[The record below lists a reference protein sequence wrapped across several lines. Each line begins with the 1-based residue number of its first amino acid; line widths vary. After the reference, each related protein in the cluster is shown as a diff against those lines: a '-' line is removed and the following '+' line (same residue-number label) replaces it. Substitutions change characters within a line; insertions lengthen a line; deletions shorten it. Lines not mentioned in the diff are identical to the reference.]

1 MNMAWVLKIR
11 RSGDEDDVF
20 LFDNIMKIR
29 KVVLEYFDLDINEL
43 RGSHQ
48 SLDGLQDYLMQD
60 DIGYF
65 DVWKEVIQ

>member
-1 MNMAWVLKIR
+1 MRMAWVLKIR

-20 LFDNIMKIR
+20 LFDDLVKIR
-29 KVVLEYFDLDINEL
+29 SVIFEYFDLDMDEL
-43 RGSHQ
+43 PSLHR

-65 DVWKEVIQ
+65 DVWREPIR

>member
-1 MNMAWVLKIR
+1 MKMAWILKIR

-20 LFDNIMKIR
+20 LFDNIAKIR

-43 RGSHQ
+43 RGSPQ